1 MIGVVL
7 FFVGDELLG
16 MLFFAQDMVLDKVS
30 EPLSM
35 GSMLKL
41 EVKTTSVNLGSDIG
55 ALVGSVI
62 LENDLLKEQESSLM
76 VYILSYLNLR
86 LPKMG
91 CICLFTVIT
100 L

>member
-62 LENDLLKEQESSLM
+62 LENDLLKE
-76 VYILSYLNLR
+76 
-86 LPKMG
+86 
-91 CICLFTVIT
+91 
-100 L
+100 

>member
-1 MIGVVL
+1 MIGVIL

-41 EVKTTSVNLGSDIG
+41 EVKTTSVNLSSDIG

-62 LENDLLKEQESSLM
+62 LENDLLKE
-76 VYILSYLNLR
+76 
-86 LPKMG
+86 
-91 CICLFTVIT
+91 
-100 L
+100 